1 MLSFPPFRL
10 DLESERLWK
19 DEAAVHVRRKPFA
32 ILRHLANNPRRLVT
46 RAEIIEVVW
55 GKIAMSENLLRQH
68 IHDLRRVLGQGIVET
83 VPGRGYRFLP
93 EVTNVEPDAGG
104 KTPVAGG

>member
-1 MLSFPPFRL
+1 M

-19 DEAAVHVRRKPFA
+19 EEVALHLRPKPFA

-46 RAEIIEVVW
+46 RAEIVEAVW
-55 GKIAMSENLLRQH
+55 GRIAMSENLLRQH
-68 IHDLRRVLGQGIVET
+68 IHDLRRVLGEGVIET

-93 EVTNVEPDAGG
+93 EVTDADGDARG
-104 KTPVAGG
+104 SAIEDQAR

>member
-19 DEAAVHVRRKPFA
+19 DGAALHLRRKPFA
-32 ILRHLANNPRRLVT
+32 ILRHLANNPHRLVPY
-46 RAEIIEVVW
+46 AEIMEAVW
-55 GKIAMSENLLRQH
+55 GKLAMSENLLRQH

-83 VPGRGYRFLP
+83 IPGRGYRFLP
-93 EVTNVEPDAGG
+93 DVVEVDA
-104 KTPVAGG
+104 

>member
-10 DLESERLWK
+10 DLDAGLLWK
-19 DEAAVHVRRKPFA
+19 DGAALHLRQKPFA
-32 ILRHLANNPRRLVT
+32 ILRYLVRNPRRLVT
-46 RAEIIEVVW
+46 RAEIIEAVW

-83 VPGRGYRFLP
+83 VPGRGYRFLREVVPVEP
-93 EVTNVEPDAGG
+93 EVRAE
-104 KTPVAGG
+104 TPAADV